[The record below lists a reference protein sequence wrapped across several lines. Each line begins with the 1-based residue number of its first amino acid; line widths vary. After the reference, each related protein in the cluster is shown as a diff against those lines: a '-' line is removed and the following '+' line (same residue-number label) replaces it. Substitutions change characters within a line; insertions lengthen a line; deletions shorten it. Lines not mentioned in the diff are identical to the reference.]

1 MKIKHLLFFAVWSVS
16 FASHGQTNGEF
27 TLEQCIAYALE
38 QNTQIKNAKLETEIS
53 KASIGE
59 VRAIG
64 LPQINADISFNNNI
78 AIQTSFLGDFISPVT
93 YGVLKQEG
101 LIENV
106 PTFDSPPIAA
116 QFGTKYT
123 ALGGVSVR
131 QLIFDGSYF
140 VALKA
145 SNTYKEVAQKEQ
157 VKTTIDVVEAV
168 EKGYYAVLVAQEN
181 LELLATNFYR
191 VDSLYRETSILYE
204 NGFAEKIDVNRI
216 SIQRNNIRTDLK
228 NAAESLATTVS
239 FLKYSMGMPMNEP
252 FKVIGDLSAITL
264 ETVDFDLTNFNHN
277 SRIEF
282 DILNTNRALV
292 DLDIKRYQVQYIPTI
307 SASFN
312 AGYNSGT
319 NQFSNVTKF
328 SDNTVWFNYSNW
340 GLSMSIPI
348 FDGLR
353 KSYTIQQKKLQAR
366 QLENTQKDLQN
377 AIDLEIL
384 KSKIGL
390 NNSLESL
397 KTQEENMKLAK
408 EVFDITRIKYQE
420 GVGSNFELIE
430 ADAAYKSAH
439 ISYSNA
445 LYSAL
450 ISRIE
455 LKKALGILSNQK

>member
-1 MKIKHLLFFAVWSVS
+1 MKIKHLLFFAAWLSA
-16 FASHGQTNGEF
+16 FAVYGQANGEY
-27 TLEQCIAYALE
+27 TLEQCITFALE
-38 QNTQIKNAKLETEIS
+38 QNAQIKNAKLEIEIS

-64 LPQINADISFNNNI
+64 LPQIEGTVGFNNNI

-93 YGVLKQEG
+93 YGVLKSEG
-101 LIENV
+101 LIENI
-106 PTFDSPPIAA
+106 PDLSSPPIAA
-116 QFGTKYT
+116 QFGTNYT
-123 ALGGVSVR
+123 AQAGLSVR

-157 VKTTIDVVEAV
+157 VKTTIDVIESV

-191 VDSLYRETSILYE
+191 IDSLHRETSILYE

-228 NAAESLATTVS
+228 NATESLSTTIS

-252 FKVIGDLSAITL
+252 FKVLGDLSTITL
-264 ETVDFDLTNFNHN
+264 EPVDFEIANFDHN
-277 SRIEF
+277 NRIEF

-328 SDNTVWFNYSNW
+328 SDNSVWFNYSNW

-366 QLENTQKDLQN
+366 QLENTQSDLQN

-384 KSKIGL
+384 RSKIGL

-397 KTQEENMKLAK
+397 KTQDENKVLAK
-408 EVFDITRIKYQE
+408 EVFDVTRIKYQE
-420 GVGSNFELIE
+420 GVGSNLELIE
-430 ADAAYKSAH
+430 ADAAYKLAQ

-455 LKKALGILSNQK
+455 LKKALGILHNN